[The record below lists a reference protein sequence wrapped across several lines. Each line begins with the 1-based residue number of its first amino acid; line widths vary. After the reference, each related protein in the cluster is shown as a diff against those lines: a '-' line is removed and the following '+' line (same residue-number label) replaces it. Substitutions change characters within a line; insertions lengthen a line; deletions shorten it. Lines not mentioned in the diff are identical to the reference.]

1 MNRLL
6 EYIFEHLLCARPYA
20 RCWGVRGEYEAETE
34 RLKATAASGFD
45 EESRSSWPQ
54 TVVVKAWGLSLAAE
68 ASPPSVMLLDS
79 GNLFWS
85 LGAQGCRS
93 EVHFHSTG
101 TPLKG
106 QSRACS
112 LQESWFY
119 SWFMPFL
126 LESQALKPLC

>member
-1 MNRLL
+1 M
-6 EYIFEHLLCARPYA
+6 
-20 RCWGVRGEYEAETE
+20 
-34 RLKATAASGFD
+34 AASGFD
-45 EESRSSWPQ
+45 GESRSSWPQ
-54 TVVVKAWGLSLAAE
+54 TVAVKACDLSLAAE
-68 ASPPSVMLLDS
+68 VSPPSIILLDS

-85 LGAQGCRS
+85 PGAQGCQA
-93 EVHFHSTG
+93 EVHFHSAG

-126 LESQALKPLC
+126 LESQALKPLR